1 MWFWI
6 GLLLVLAWG
15 GWGYVRRRWWLR
27 EIERSVARN
36 GEKGAFGS
44 LARFEAPHWIALP
57 DKILTAMAGAAGVI
71 GVFLMLASRWGWLD
85 GQ

>member
-6 GLLLVLAWG
+6 GMLMVLAWG

-27 EIERSVARN
+27 EIERSVDRAAV
-36 GEKGAFGS
+36 KGPGS
-44 LARFEAPHWIALP
+44 VTRFEEPHWIVLP
-57 DKILTAMAGAAGVI
+57 DRIVTALAGAAGVI
-71 GVFLMLASRWGWLD
+71 GIFLMVASRWGWLD

>member
-6 GLLLVLAWG
+6 GMLMVLAWG

-27 EIERSVARN
+27 EIERSTNRAAVQ
-36 GEKGAFGS
+36 GS
-44 LARFEAPHWIALP
+44 AAPTRFEEPHWIVLP
-57 DKILTAMAGAAGVI
+57 DRIVTAIAGAAGVI
-71 GVFLMLASRWGWLD
+71 GIFLMVASRWGWLD

>member
-6 GLLLVLAWG
+6 GLLMVLAWG

-27 EIERSVARN
+27 EIERSADRAAA
-36 GEKGAFGS
+36 KGAGHS
-44 LARFEAPHWIALP
+44 RYEEPHWIVLP
-57 DKILTAMAGAAGVI
+57 DRIVTAIAGACGVI
-71 GVFLMLASRWGWLD
+71 GIFLIVASRWGWLD